1 MSSTCTNRDRVL
13 ATLNGEALDDVPA
26 WIHSFYNV
34 ATVKRLIP
42 AELWDDDFDRYI
54 INSEKAFA
62 PFERSTLD
70 KMITFNRLFD
80 RSMMGVGRG
89 GLCFGHGG
97 PGEFVGYVRE
107 ETSEY
112 RLIEY
117 ETGARTKLQFKP
129 HFYHAYEMPVKTI
142 DDLEALQLPDPEGPK
157 RWHGLKQ
164 DLDYLKSRGEY
175 TVGYLN
181 GFFSGVHYYF
191 TDNEQFLLSLLVEP
205 DFARRLIKKLGDWN
219 LKAAKML
226 CLAGVDCIL
235 IADDL
240 GSDENLL
247 ISPELYDQYF
257 FPWHRRLCDVAHAH
271 DAHVHVHS
279 HGNILKIMDR
289 LVETGID
296 MLNPLDQAEG
306 MELALIKERYGD
318 RLTLVGGLDKN
329 FYYQEPEELE
339 RRLKQAV
346 ETGKSEGRFILCDPS
361 GIPED
366 MSTDAFLCYIELS
379 RRVRGQLES

>member
-1 MSSTCTNRDRVL
+1 MTSKRNNRERVL
-13 ATLNGEALDDVPA
+13 ATLDGEELDHVPA
-26 WIHSFYNV
+26 WIHSFCNV

-42 AELWDDDFDRYI
+42 KELWDDDFDRFI
-54 INSEKAFA
+54 TDSERAFA
-62 PFERSTLD
+62 PFERTTLD
-70 KMITFNRLFD
+70 KMIAFNRLFD

-107 ETSEY
+107 ETPQY

-117 ETGARTKLQFKP
+117 ETGTRAKLQFKP
-129 HFYHAYEMPVKTI
+129 HFYHAYEMPVETI
-142 DDLEALQLPDPEGPK
+142 EDLEALRLPNPENPE

-181 GFFSGVHYYF
+181 GFFSGVHYFF
-191 TDNEQFLLSLLVEP
+191 TDYEQFLLALLVEP
-205 DFARRLIKKLGDWN
+205 EFARRLIKKLGDWN

-240 GSDENLL
+240 GSDQNLL

-257 FPWHRRLCDVAHAH
+257 FSWHRRLCDLAHAY
-271 DAHVHVHS
+271 DVHVHIHS

-289 LVETGID
+289 LVDTGVD

-306 MELALIKERYGD
+306 MDLALIKEQYRD

-339 RRLKQAV
+339 RRLKRAV
-346 ETGKSEGRFILCDPS
+346 DTGKPNGRFVLCDPS

-366 MSTDAFLCYIELS
+366 ISTDTFHRYIELS
-379 RRVRGQLES
+379 RRVRGQLE